1 VSTLLIDYAPEV
13 EAAIAEV
20 AAALG
25 RVPEIA
31 DHYPVR
37 WLAIALV
44 DDDPGARDLIG
55 SVPGGGTIEE
65 TVRRARAGLEAAL
78 GRGALTAVAGARY
91 EWIHDLVA
99 EAVTPT
105 GPSGPTPSDRIDA
118 LLTNRWLGIPFFLAA
133 MWMVF
138 KLTTDV
144 AGVFL
149 DWIDEAVSGPV
160 AHLVGRGLTA
170 VGLEGSWPESLV
182 IDGVLAGVGAVLTFV
197 PVLMALYVALAILE
211 DTGYMARAAF
221 VMDRVLG
228 GVGLP
233 GKSFLP
239 MLVGFGCTVPAI
251 YATRTLEDRR
261 DRVLTGLLVPFMSC
275 GARLPVYVLIATAF
289 FPAAAGTAVFLMYL
303 LGILVALVIGAIL
316 RRTVLPLDRSTPAI
330 LELPPYRLPTL
341 RSIRRHTWERT
352 RAFLGD
358 AGSIILG
365 TSVVVWLLLAIPVG
379 GEGVFGDTG
388 VEDSAFAAGAGLLA
402 PAFEPLGFGS
412 WEASGSLM
420 AGFVA
425 KEVVIATMG
434 QVYGLDEPAP
444 PDETTFAED
453 LGALATGFG
462 RAAVDTLRAIPA
474 AIGLDPGG
482 GAEEGPP
489 TGLVGR
495 IRAEFEST
503 SGGHGRA
510 AAAAFMVFVLL
521 YTPCM
526 AAVAA
531 ERKELGTGW
540 MWASILGQT
549 ALAWVM
555 GFMVF
560 QIGKAVGL

>member
-1 VSTLLIDYAPEV
+1 MSTLRIDYGPEV
-13 EAAIAEV
+13 EAAIDEV
-20 AAALG
+20 ADAL
-25 RVPEIA
+25 RQVPELA
-31 DHYPVR
+31 DPYPVR
-37 WLAIALV
+37 WLAILLV
-44 DDDPGARDLIG
+44 DDDPGAGEILD
-55 SVPGGGTIEE
+55 SMPGGEAIEA
-65 TVRRARAGLEAAL
+65 TVRRARARLEAGL
-78 GRGALTAVAGARY
+78 GRQALTAVAGARY

-99 EAVTPT
+99 EAVTHAR
-105 GPSGPTPSDRIDA
+105 PSGPTPSDRIDA

-138 KLTTDV
+138 KVTTDV

-160 AHLVGRGLTA
+160 ANLVNRGLTG
-170 VGLEGSWPESLV
+170 VGLGGSWLRSLLV
-182 IDGVLAGVGAVLTFV
+182 DGVLAGVGAVLTFV
-197 PVLMALYVALAILE
+197 PILVALYIALAFLE

-221 VMDRVLG
+221 VMDRVMG

-275 GARLPVYVLIATAF
+275 GARLPVYVLVAAAF
-289 FPAAAGTAVFLMYL
+289 FPHAAGTAVFLMYL

-316 RRTVLPLDRSTPAI
+316 RRTVLPVERSTPAI

-341 RSIRRHTWERT
+341 RSIRRLTWQRT

-365 TSVVVWLLLAIPVG
+365 TSVVVWLLMAIPVG
-379 GEGVFGDTG
+379 GGGEFGDTA
-388 VEDSAFAAGAGLLA
+388 VKDSAFATGAGLVA

-412 WEASGSLM
+412 WEATGSLM
-420 AGFVA
+420 TGFVA

-444 PDETTFAED
+444 VDETTLAED
-453 LGALATGFG
+453 VGALAAGFG
-462 RAAVDTLRAIPA
+462 RAVVDTLRAIPG
-474 AIGLDPGG
+474 AIGLDAGG
-482 GAEEGPP
+482 SAEEEPP

-495 IRAEFEST
+495 IRTEFETT
-503 SGGHGRA
+503 SGGHGA
-510 AAAAFMVFVLL
+510 AAAVAFMVFVLL

-531 ERKELGTGW
+531 ARKELGTGW
-540 MWASILGQT
+540 MWASVIGQT
-549 ALAWVM
+549 ALAWTM
-555 GFMVF
+555 GFMAF

>member
-1 VSTLLIDYAPEV
+1 MKALLIDYGPEV

-20 AAALG
+20 AAAVG

-31 DHYPVR
+31 DRYPVR

-55 SVPGGGTIEE
+55 SVAGGDAVEE
-65 TVRRARAGLEAAL
+65 TVRRTRARLEAVL
-78 GRGALTAVAGARY
+78 GRRALTAVAGARY
-91 EWIHDLVA
+91 EWIHDLA
-99 EAVTPT
+99 GEAVTHSGRP
-105 GPSGPTPSDRIDA
+105 GPTRSDRIDA

-133 MWMVF
+133 MWIVF

-149 DWIDEAVSGPV
+149 DWIDGAMSGPV
-160 AHLVGRGLTA
+160 ANLVDRGLA
-170 VGLEGSWPESLV
+170 VIGLEGSWPASLV
-182 IDGVLAGVGAVLTFV
+182 VDGVLAGVGAVLAFV
-197 PVLMALYVALAILE
+197 PVLVALYVALAILE

-221 VMDRVLG
+221 VMDRVMG

-261 DRVLTGLLVPFMSC
+261 DRILTGLLVPFMSC

-289 FPAAAGTAVFLMYL
+289 FPHAAGTAVFIMYL
-303 LGILVALVIGAIL
+303 LGILVALVIGGIL

-330 LELPPYRLPTL
+330 LELPPYRLPTPS
-341 RSIRRHTWERT
+341 SIRRHTWERT

-379 GEGVFGDTG
+379 GEAEFGDTG

-412 WEASGSLM
+412 WEATGSLM

-434 QVYGLDEPAP
+434 QVYGLDEPYPA
-444 PDETTFAED
+444 DETTLAED

-462 RAAVDTLRAIPA
+462 RAVVDTLRAIPA

-482 GAEEGPP
+482 GADEGPP

-495 IRAEFEST
+495 IRAEFETT

-531 ERKELGTGW
+531 ERKELGSGW
-540 MWASILGQT
+540 MWASIIGQT
-549 ALAWVM
+549 ALAWVV
-555 GFMVF
+555 GAVVF